1 MNITTDNLHT
11 QILLNVEIQK
21 RNHPDSELATAAR
34 EANRPLLAEMA
45 RREKSGETV
54 PMVM

>member
-1 MNITTDNLHT
+1 MNISTDNLHT

-21 RNHPDSELATAAR
+21 RNHPDSDLATAAR